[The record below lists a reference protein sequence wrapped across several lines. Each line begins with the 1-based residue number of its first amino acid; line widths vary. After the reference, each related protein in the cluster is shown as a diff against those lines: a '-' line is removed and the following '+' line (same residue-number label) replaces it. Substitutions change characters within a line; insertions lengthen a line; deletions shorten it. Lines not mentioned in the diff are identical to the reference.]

1 MALSSLGVV
10 CVSESERSVWVC
22 VYVSVWV
29 CECVWVCVWVC
40 MWVCECMCVCVWVCV
55 SVCVCVYMQV
65 CVCECGIQKF
75 IIFIYFSNQMQFIM
89 ARSAKL
95 HDL

>member
-1 MALSSLGVV
+1 MVLSSLGIA
-10 CVSESERSVWVC
+10 CVSESERSV
-22 VYVSVWV
+22 YVSV
-29 CECVWVCVWVC
+29 CVCV
-40 MWVCECMCVCVWVCV
+40 CVCVWVCE
-55 SVCVCVYMQV
+55 SMCE
-65 CVCECGIQKF
+65 CVCECGVQKF